1 MAQFLESCFSWP
13 TWPSTILVLLVCGY
27 WLLVI
32 VGVATVDALDFD
44 FDLDF
49 DTDLQGSLLDVGFI
63 PMRFLNLGSVPIMLW
78 VSIFSLASWLVARW
92 MNSDQLHANFEAATD
107 VPAIAAY
114 FAIGALLTKAIT
126 QPIRGKFD
134 PVEPNLA
141 KDLIGKTCIITTS
154 EATETFGEAEFKTDA
169 APLKLT
175 VRAVSEPLHKGDVA
189 VIVEFTTET
198 NTYLVERA

>member
-1 MAQFLESCFSWP
+1 MSQFIDTCFAWP

-32 VGVATVDALDFD
+32 VGVATVDVLDFD
-44 FDLDF
+44 LDLDF

-63 PMRFLNLGSVPIMLW
+63 PIRFLNLGSVPIMLW

-92 MNSDQLHANFEAATD
+92 MCSDQLHANFESAAD

-141 KDLIGKTCIITTS
+141 ADLIGKTCIITTS
-154 EATETFGEAEFKTDA
+154 EATQTFGEAEFKTDA
-169 APLKLT
+169 APLILT
-175 VRAVSEPLHKGDVA
+175 VRATSEPLHKGDVA
-189 VIVEFTTET
+189 VIVDFTTET

>member
-1 MAQFLESCFSWP
+1 MAQFIDSCFSWP

-32 VGVATVDALDFD
+32 VGVSTIEALDFD

-63 PMRFLNLGSVPIMLW
+63 PLRFLNLGSVPVMLW

-92 MNSDQLHANFEAATD
+92 LNADQLHANFESATD
-107 VPAIAAY
+107 VPAIVAY

-126 QPIRGKFD
+126 EPIRGKFD
-134 PVEPNLA
+134 PVEPNPSA
-141 KDLIGKTCIITTS
+141 DLIGRTCIITTS
-154 EATETFGEAEFKTDA
+154 EATDTFGEAEFKTDA
-169 APLKLT
+169 APLLLN
-175 VRAVSEPLHKGDVA
+175 VRATSEPLHKGDVA
-189 VIVEFTTET
+189 VIVDFLAET
-198 NTYLVERA
+198 NTYLVDRA